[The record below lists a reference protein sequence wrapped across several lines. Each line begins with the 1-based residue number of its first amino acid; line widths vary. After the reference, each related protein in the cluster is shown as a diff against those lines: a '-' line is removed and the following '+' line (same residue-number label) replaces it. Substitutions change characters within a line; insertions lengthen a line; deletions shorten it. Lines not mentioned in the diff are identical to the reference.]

1 MTTFRNNKL
10 IDTIIREIQDPIEKS
25 AKSKNK
31 LPIDEVFEKL
41 NTIDINTGKEQE
53 RDVNPNEIP

>member
-1 MTTFRNNKL
+1 M
-10 IDTIIREIQDPIEKS
+10 IIREIQDPIEKS

>member
-41 NTIDINTGKEQE
+41 NTIDINTIKHL
-53 RDVNPNEIP
+53 I

>member
-10 IDTIIREIQDPIEKS
+10 IDTIIREIQDPIENS

-31 LPIDEVFEKL
+31 LPIDEVFEKA
-41 NTIDINTGKEQE
+41 KSMKK
-53 RDVNPNEIP
+53 

>member
-10 IDTIIREIQDPIEKS
+10 IDTIIREIQDPIENS

-53 RDVNPNEIP
+53 RDVNPKEIP

>member
-1 MTTFRNNKL
+1 MITFRNNKL
-10 IDTIIREIQDPIEKS
+10 IETITREIHDPIEKS

-41 NTIDINTGKEQE
+41 KTIDINIGKEQE
-53 RDVNPNEIP
+53 RDVNPNAIP

>member
-10 IDTIIREIQDPIEKS
+10 IDTIIREIQDTIENS